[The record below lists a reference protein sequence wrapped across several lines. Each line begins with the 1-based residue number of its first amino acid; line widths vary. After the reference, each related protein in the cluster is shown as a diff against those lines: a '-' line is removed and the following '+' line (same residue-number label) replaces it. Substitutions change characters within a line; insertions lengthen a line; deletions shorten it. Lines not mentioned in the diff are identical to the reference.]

1 MIIHLLECTTPINL
15 RRAADMCR
23 NVQPEIRQGEEL
35 PQHMPLYTL
44 LVVIMS

>member
-1 MIIHLLECTTPINL
+1 MPINL

-35 PQHMPLYTL
+35 PQHAFVHAVGCHHVIATL
-44 LVVIMS
+44 ES